1 MKAYSLDLREKIV
14 HAYETKVGS
23 IRKIAE
29 IFHVNK
35 STVQNLLRRKRET
48 GSVTPAP
55 ARGGKPSQLIGR
67 EQQLRDMVKEQ
78 PDLTLSEYCEVW
90 EDKTGERLSE
100 STLCRFLKK
109 QGLTLKKKRFA
120 VLKP

>member
-1 MKAYSLDLREKIV
+1 M
-14 HAYETKVGS
+14 
-23 IRKIAE
+23 
-29 IFHVNK
+29 
-35 STVQNLLRRKRET
+35 QNLLRRKRET